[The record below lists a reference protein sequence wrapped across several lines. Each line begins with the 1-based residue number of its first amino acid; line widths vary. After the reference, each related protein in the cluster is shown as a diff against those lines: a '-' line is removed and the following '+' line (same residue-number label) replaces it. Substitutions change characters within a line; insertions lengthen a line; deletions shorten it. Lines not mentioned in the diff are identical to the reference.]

1 MGAPNPEVLR
11 WARESAGLSYE
22 DAARKLQMSGK
33 SAVDTLKAYE
43 EGTKQPSRSRLLMMS
58 KQYHRSY
65 LTFFLSRPPVKV
77 ERGEDFRA
85 LPDSEP
91 KQYSGALDA
100 LVRDVFVRQE
110 LVKEA
115 LIETEEDQ
123 VIPFVGAGA
132 QMPAISEASIAVQDW
147 LELSVLAF
155 RSQRNPHDAF
165 NYLRS
170 LIERKGIYV
179 LLMGDLGS
187 YRSQISVEV
196 FRGFALSDPIAP
208 FVVVNNYDAKTAW
221 SFTLLHELVHV
232 WLGRTG
238 VSAQVSDHEVEKYCN
253 DVASHILVADEEISE
268 LSESIERS
276 GQEIL
281 TLVSRFTSSS
291 NVSGSLVVYRLF
303 RAGFID
309 EATWRGLQDDLRQ
322 LWLESRRREKDKR
335 KAQEGGAGNYY
346 ATQRHKVGHGLLRV
360 VRRSVG
366 EGVLTETKAGRVLG
380 VSSGSVTEML
390 GV

>member
-33 SAVDTLKAYE
+33 SAVETLKAYE
-43 EGTKQPSRSRLLMMS
+43 EGKKQPSRSRLLLMS

-65 LTFFLSRPPVKV
+65 LTFFLNRPPAKV
-77 ERGEDFRA
+77 ERGEDFRT

-110 LVKEA
+110 LVKAA
-115 LIETEEDQ
+115 LIETEEDD

-132 QMPAISEASIAVQDW
+132 HMPEINEASKVVQEW
-147 LELSVLAF
+147 MGLNVSAF

-165 NYLRS
+165 NYLRW
-170 LIERKGIYV
+170 LIERKGVYV

-187 YRSQISVEV
+187 YRSQISTDV

-208 FVVVNNYDAKTAW
+208 FVVVNNYDSKTAW
-221 SFTLLHELVHV
+221 SFTLLHELVHL

-238 VSAQVSDHEVEKYCN
+238 LSAQVSDHQVERYCN
-253 DVASHILVADEEISE
+253 DVASQILVADHEISE
-268 LSESIERS
+268 LFKSIEMS
-276 GQEIL
+276 GEDVL
-281 TLVSRFTSSS
+281 THVSRYTSSN
-291 NVSGSLVVYRLF
+291 NVSGSLIVYRLY

-309 EATWRGLQDDLRQ
+309 EASWRALQEDLRQ
-322 LWLESRRREKDKR
+322 LWLESRRREKEKR
-335 KAQEGGAGNYY
+335 KAQEGGSGNYY
-346 ATQRHKVGHGLLRV
+346 ANQRHKVGYGLLKV